1 MSAIKEEPSQW
12 QAPSLCTKIKSD
24 KECILSKILAPE
36 LINKDSDFDKAEEFR
51 SKHPSYKRPVKTLS
65 GITEMREV
73 TVYHEVFNVMRQ
85 SDLADPRISLGYL
98 HHLSDNE
105 DDCPCLITFYE
116 SYGELACRWLV
127 EHISAANV
135 RVSAM
140 NLMNADQMAMAA
152 RAIIYESP
160 YLNLAEIVRFFG
172 LINAYLDGNGYMFGE
187 TQIMQALKKFKAARL
202 ESINIYDRDLYN
214 KKIALQKEEWRK
226 TGVTFTEWSETDE
239 GKVVINDLEEW
250 GREHQVNILGKL
262 KGISTPYLC
271 KKQID
276 LTFYKS
282 LETSSEVLK

>member
-24 KECILSKILAPE
+24 KERILSKILAPE
-36 LINKDSDFDKAEEFR
+36 LINKDSDLDKAEAFR
-51 SKHPSYKRPVKTLS
+51 LKHPSYQLPVKTMS
-65 GITEMREV
+65 GATEVREV
-73 TVYHEVFNVMRQ
+73 TVYHEVFNVKRQ
-85 SDLADPRISLGYL
+85 KDLADPLVSLGYL

-105 DDCPCLITFYE
+105 DDCPCLITFYK

-152 RAIIYESP
+152 ITIIDSCP

-172 LINAYLDGNGYMFGE
+172 MINVYLDGNSYMFGE
-187 TQIMQALKKFKAARL
+187 TQIIQALKKFNAARL
-202 ESINIYDRDLYN
+202 ESINIYDRDMHN
-214 KKIALQKEEWRK
+214 KKIALRKKEWRE

-250 GREHQVNILGKL
+250 GRENQVNILGKL
-262 KGISTPYLC
+262 KGISTPIPL
-271 KKQID
+271 
-276 LTFYKS
+276 
-282 LETSSEVLK
+282 